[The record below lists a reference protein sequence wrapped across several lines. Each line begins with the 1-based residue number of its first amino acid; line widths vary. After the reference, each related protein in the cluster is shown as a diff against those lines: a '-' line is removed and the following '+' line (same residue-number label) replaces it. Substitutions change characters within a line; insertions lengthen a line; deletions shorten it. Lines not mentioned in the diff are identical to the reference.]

1 MPFIYIKSL
10 PFEKPIDV
18 SVIIVGISND
28 FAKTV
33 GVEVEHITVT
43 WEFMQP
49 GHYASAGRTS
59 LYQPDDS
66 HPVLVDLLAPD
77 FNTQSQ
83 IETMLLATADSISKR
98 TQVSRQNIFI
108 NYRQAHSAM
117 VYDAGE
123 IVRW

>member
-1 MPFIYIKSL
+1 MPFIHIKSL
-10 PFEKPIDV
+10 PFEKPVDV

-33 GVEVEHITVT
+33 GVDVEHITVT
-43 WEFMQP
+43 WAFIRP

-59 LYQPDDS
+59 LYHPDDS

-83 IETMLLATADSISKR
+83 IETMLLATADCISKHAE
-98 TQVSRQNIFI
+98 VSRQNIFI
-108 NYRQAHSAM
+108 NYRQAHSGM